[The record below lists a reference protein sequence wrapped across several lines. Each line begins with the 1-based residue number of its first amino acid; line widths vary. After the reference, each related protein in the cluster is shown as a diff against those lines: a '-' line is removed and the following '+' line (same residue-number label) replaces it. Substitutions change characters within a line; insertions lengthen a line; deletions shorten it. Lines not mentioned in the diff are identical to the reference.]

1 MAPQNQQMKEIKK
14 VLFKNCAPFIDCISE
29 INNIQIDNAKDIGVV
44 MPMYNSVKQS
54 DNYSETLESLWQCYR
69 DEPNDNITESASF
82 RCKIKI
88 TKNACDNDA
97 TKNVE
102 IAVPLKCLSNF

>member
-1 MAPQNQQMKEIKK
+1 MKEIKK
-14 VLFKNCAPFIDCISE
+14 VLFKNCAPFLDCISE
-29 INNIQIDNAKDIGVV
+29 INNTQIDNAKDIGVV
-44 MPMYNSVKQS
+44 MPMYNSIKQS
-54 DNYSETLESLWQCYR
+54 DNYSETSESLWQCYR

-82 RCKIKI
+82 KSKIKI
-88 TKNACDNDA
+88 AKNTCDNDA